1 MKVLAINTGSSSVK
15 FQVVDTKLKRSLIK
29 GIVDAIGLSNSRIN
43 FELSDGKRFSEVN
56 IETEVKNHK
65 EAIKYAIDI
74 ILDSGISKKDI
85 QLVVHRVVHG
95 GKYYSEPVIITRKV
109 INKIRE
115 LSELAPLHNPHN
127 LKGIEEA
134 KKYFP
139 KVKHVALFDTAFH
152 QTMPERAFLYG
163 LPWEFYTK
171 KKIRRY
177 GFHGTSHHYVSKEA
191 VKIMKK
197 TEGKK
202 DFKLITCHIGNGI
215 SVAAVQVKKGKPIS
229 LDTSMGF
236 TPLEGSIMG
245 TRSGTLDPGI
255 IIYLLD
261 KGYDKKEINNIL
273 NKKSG
278 LLGLSGKSSDMRIL
292 LKNYET
298 DRRSK
303 LVIDLLTYQLAK
315 IIASYTVPLGGL
327 DAIVFTAGIG
337 EGSWFIRKKICE
349 QLKHFGVELNPRA
362 NRKNEEIISSKKSR
376 VKVMVIKTQ
385 EELEMAIEAEEL
397 LKKKNKFIHH

>member
-15 FQVVDTKLKRSLIK
+15 FQVVDTKLKRFLIK
-29 GIVDAIGLSNSRIN
+29 GIVDAIGLSNSKIS
-43 FELSDGKRFSEVN
+43 FKLSDGKKFSEVS
-56 IETEVKNHK
+56 IETEIKDHK

-95 GKYYSEPVIITRKV
+95 GQYYSEPVVITKKV
-109 INKIRE
+109 MNRIKE

-139 KVKHVALFDTAFH
+139 RVKHVAVFDTSFH
-152 QTMPERAFLYG
+152 QTMPEKAFLYG
-163 LPWEFYTK
+163 LPLDFYTK

-177 GFHGTSHHYVSKEA
+177 GFHGTSHHYISKEA
-191 VKIMKK
+191 VKIMKR
-197 TEGKK
+197 KK
-202 DFKLITCHIGNGI
+202 FKLITCHIGNGI
-215 SVAAVQVKKGKPIS
+215 SVTAVQVKKGKPTS

-255 IIYLLD
+255 IIYLMD
-261 KGYDKKEINNIL
+261 KGYGKKEIDDLL

-278 LLGLSGKSSDMRIL
+278 LLGISGKSSDMRIL

-298 DRRSK
+298 DKRSK
-303 LVIDLLTYQLAK
+303 LAIDLLTYQLAK

-327 DAIVFTAGIG
+327 DALVFTAGIG
-337 EGSWFIRKKICE
+337 EGSWFIREKICD
-349 QLKHFGVELNPRA
+349 QLKHFGIELDSRA
-362 NRKNEEIISSKKSR
+362 NKKNREIISSKKSK

-397 LKKKNKFIHH
+397 LKKKK

>member
-1 MKVLAINTGSSSVK
+1 MRVLAINAGSSSVK
-15 FQVVDTKLKRSLIK
+15 FQVVDTKRRKFLIK
-29 GIVDAIGLSNSRIN
+29 GIVDAIGLPNSRIN
-43 FELSDGKRFSEVN
+43 FELSDGIKFSEVN
-56 IETEVKNHK
+56 IETNVKNHE

-74 ILDSGISKKDI
+74 LLDSGISKKDI

-95 GKYYSEPVIITRKV
+95 GQYYSEPVIITKRV
-109 INKIRE
+109 MNKIKE

-139 KVKHVALFDTAFH
+139 RVKHVAVFDTAFH
-152 QTMPERAFLYG
+152 QTIPEKAFLYG
-163 LPWEFYTK
+163 LPLEFYTK

-191 VKIMKK
+191 VRIMKRK
-197 TEGKK
+197 S
-202 DFKLITCHIGNGI
+202 FKLITCHIGNGI
-215 SVAAVQVKKGKPIS
+215 SVTAVQVKKGKPIS

-255 IIYLLD
+255 ILYLLD
-261 KGYDKKEINNIL
+261 KGYDKKEISDLL

-278 LLGLSGKSSDMRIL
+278 LLGISGKSSDMRIL
-292 LKNYET
+292 LKNYEV
-298 DRRSK
+298 DKRSK
-303 LVIDLLTYQLAK
+303 LAVDVLTYQLAK
-315 IIASYTVPLGGL
+315 IIASYTVALGGL
-327 DAIVFTAGIG
+327 DALVFTAGIG
-337 EGSWFIRKKICE
+337 EGSWFIRKKICD
-349 QLKHFGVELNPRA
+349 QLKHFGVGLDSRA
-362 NRKNEEIISSKKSR
+362 NKKNEEVISSNKSQ
-376 VKVMVIKTQ
+376 VKVMVIKTW

-397 LKKKNKFIHH
+397 LKKKRSD

>member
-1 MKVLAINTGSSSVK
+1 MKVLAINAGSSSVK
-15 FQVVDTKLKRSLIK
+15 FQVVDTKLRKFLIK
-29 GIVDAIGLSNSRIN
+29 GIVDAIGLPNSRIN
-43 FELSDGKRFSEVN
+43 FEISDGKRFSEVN
-56 IETEVKNHK
+56 IETQIKNHE

-95 GKYYSEPVIITRKV
+95 GQYYSEPVIITKKV
-109 INKIRE
+109 VNKIRE

-139 KVKHVALFDTAFH
+139 KVKHVAVFDTAFH
-152 QTMPERAFLYG
+152 QTMPEDAFLYG
-163 LPWEFYTK
+163 LPLEFYTK

-177 GFHGTSHHYVSKEA
+177 GFHGTSHRYVSKEA
-191 VKIMKK
+191 VRIMKRRA
-197 TEGKK
+197 
-202 DFKLITCHIGNGI
+202 FKLITCHMGNGI
-215 SVAAVQVKKGKPIS
+215 SVTAVQVKKGKPIS

-273 NKKSG
+273 NNKSG
-278 LLGLSGKSSDMRIL
+278 LLGISGKSSDMRNL

-298 DRRSK
+298 DKRSK
-303 LVIDLLTYQLAK
+303 LAVDVLTYQLAK
-315 IIASYTVPLGGL
+315 IIASYTVPLGGF
-327 DAIVFTAGIG
+327 DALVFTAGIG
-337 EGSWFIRKKICE
+337 EGSWFVRKKICD
-349 QLKHFGVELNPRA
+349 QLKHFGIELDSRA
-362 NRKNEEIISSKKSR
+362 NKKNEEIISSKKSK
-376 VKVMVIKTQ
+376 VKVTVIKTQ
-385 EELEMAIEAEEL
+385 EELEMAVEGEEL
-397 LKKKNKFIHH
+397 LKKKKGN